1 MACARPSPTGATLN
15 WSRRR
20 GASGA
25 PTGGRADAKAV
36 LAGDGRHDRRVDRPQ
51 AVPGGGEAH
60 PERHGARVDRRADR
74 ARGGG
79 PGLRRRRPGGDA
91 RARGA
96 NPRGDRHRRQHQ
108 RRRVAKARAGK
119 AHPGAW
125 QSETVRSAE
134 IRARFLGHFERNGHT
149 VVPSAPLPFDDPN
162 LLFVAAGMV
171 QFVPYFI
178 GQQAAP
184 WPRATSVQKCI
195 RTLDID
201 EVGKTTRHGTFFQM
215 NGNFSFG
222 DYFKEGAI
230 KLAWDLSTQSVDEGG
245 FGLDGDRI
253 WATVYLDD
261 DEAIDIWHKV
271 IGLPLDRIVRKGMDD
286 NFWSMGIAG
295 PCGPCSE
302 LYYDRGPDYGVEG
315 GPAVDE
321 DRYMEYWNLVFM
333 QNQRGPQSGPGK
345 SDFPILGELP
355 KKNIDTGMG
364 MERMATLMQGVD
376 NLYEIDETRPVL
388 DKAAE
393 LAGKV
398 YGAHSGHAA
407 TQSHPDDVRLRVVA
421 DHVRT
426 SLMLIGDG
434 VTPANEG
441 RGYVLRRIMRRA
453 IRAMRLLGVQEPVLP
468 HLLPVSRDAMAPSYP
483 ELASDFER
491 ISTYAYA
498 EEEAFLQTLRA
509 GTTILDVAVAETKR
523 AGGRELSGASAFQL
537 HDTYGFPIDLT
548 LEMAA
553 EQGIAVDEAGFRRL
567 MAEQRARAK
576 ADARAKKTAHADL
589 SLYRAARDTA
599 DATDFTG
606 YFEIAREAVVTSII
620 GDAGLLPAAGEGDDV
635 EIVLDATPFYAEG
648 GGQQPD
654 WGRITVNSGGRE
666 AELTVVDVQQP
677 VPGLITH
684 RVTVLSGAV
693 RPGDLVL
700 AQVDPNRRASVSRS
714 HSATH
719 LLHAGLRRSLGDSA
733 AQAGS
738 LNAPGRLRFDF
749 KTPSAVPAS
758 VLGEVE
764 EEINDVLLRDLEV
777 RWFVTDQTEARR
789 IGAIA
794 MFGEKYGDQVRVV
807 EIGDYSRELC
817 GGTHVPRSS
826 VIGMVKLLS
835 EASIGSGTRRVEALV
850 GLDAFRYLAREHV
863 LVQSLAGE
871 FKTPAEQLPDRI
883 GGILER
889 LKNAERELDKLRVAQ
904 VLSSAGS
911 LAATAEDIG
920 GVQVVAAQAPPGVG
934 GNDLRSL
941 TLDVRSRL
949 RPADPGVVVLASAK
963 EEGGVAFVVAVNDAG
978 RTAGLSAG
986 DLVKQDF
993 APALDA
999 RGGGKPDLAQ

>member
-1 MACARPSPTGATLN
+1 M
-15 WSRRR
+15 
-20 GASGA
+20 
-25 PTGGRADAKAV
+25 
-36 LAGDGRHDRRVDRPQ
+36 
-51 AVPGGGEAH
+51 
-60 PERHGARVDRRADR
+60 
-74 ARGGG
+74 
-79 PGLRRRRPGGDA
+79 
-91 RARGA
+91 
-96 NPRGDRHRRQHQ
+96 
-108 RRRVAKARAGK
+108 
-119 AHPGAW
+119 
-125 QSETVRSAE
+125 RSAD

-149 VVPSAPLPFDDPN
+149 VVPSVPLPFEDPN
-162 LLFVAAGMV
+162 LLFVNAGMV
-171 QFVPYFI
+171 QFVPYFV
-178 GQQAAP
+178 GQQTPP
-184 WPRATSVQKCI
+184 WPRATSIQKCI
-195 RTLDID
+195 RTPDID

-230 KLAWDLSTQSVDEGG
+230 KLAWELSTNSLEDGG

-271 IGLPLDRIVRKGMDD
+271 IGLPLERIVRKGMDD

-321 DRYMEYWNLVFM
+321 DRYMEFWNLVFM
-333 QNQRGPQSGPGK
+333 QNERGAQEGPGK

-355 KKNIDTGMG
+355 RKNIDTGMG

-434 VTPANEG
+434 VTPSNEG

-453 IRAMRLLGVQEPVLP
+453 IRAMRLLGVQEPVMP
-468 HLLPVSRDAMAPSYP
+468 QLLPVSRDAMAPSYP

-498 EEEAFLQTLRA
+498 EEEAFLQTLKS

-523 AGGRELSGASAFQL
+523 SGGTQLSGDKAFQL

-553 EQGIAVDEAGFRRL
+553 EQGLQVDEAGFRRL

-576 ADARAKKTAHADL
+576 ADAQAKKTAHADL
-589 SLYRAARDTA
+589 SLYRTARDSGA
-599 DATDFTG
+599 ATDFTG
-606 YFEIAREAVVTSII
+606 YFELAREAVVQSII
-620 GDAGLLPAAGEGDDV
+620 GDDGLLPAAGEGQDV
-635 EIVLDATPFYAEG
+635 EVVLDSTPFYAEG

-654 WGRITVNSGGRE
+654 WGRITVNAPNRE

-684 RVTVLSGAV
+684 RVTVLSGEV

-700 AQVDPNRRASVSRS
+700 AQVDPNRRAAVSRS

-719 LLHAGLRRSLGDSA
+719 LLHAGLRRTLGDSA

-749 KTPSAVPAS
+749 KTPSAVPQS

-777 RWFVTDQTEARR
+777 RWFVTDQAEARR

-794 MFGEKYGDQVRVV
+794 MFGEKYGDEVRVV

-826 VIGMVKLLS
+826 VIGMVKLLGES
-835 EASIGSGTRRVEALV
+835 SIGAGVRRVEALV

-863 LVQSLAGE
+863 LVSQLAGE
-871 FKTPAEQLPDRI
+871 FKAQPEELPERI
-883 GGILER
+883 GGVLER
-889 LKNAERELDKLRVAQ
+889 LKDAERELNKLRAAA
-904 VLSSAGS
+904 VLASAGS
-911 LAATAEDIG
+911 LAASAEDVG
-920 GVQVVAAQAPPGVG
+920 PVQLVAAEAPAGVA
-934 GNDLRSL
+934 GNDLRAL
-941 TLDVRSRL
+941 AGDVRGRL
-949 RPADPGVVVLASAK
+949 RPGDPAVVVLASANA
-963 EEGGVAFVVAVNDAG
+963 GGGAAFVVAVNEAG
-978 RTAGLSAG
+978 QQAGIRAG
-986 DLVKQDF
+986 ELVQQVF
-993 APALDA
+993 APALGA
-999 RGGGKPDLAQ
+999 RGGGKADLAQGAGGEAAKLGSAFAAVRASLGAR